1 MFSTSIDKIL
11 KADKFSRPFF
21 KGVYARDQLPSLNKN
36 DCIILN
42 NQNKNQAG
50 EHWLAIFVENGFGSF
65 FDSYGNHPSRYNL
78 VDYLNSNTLNW
89 NYNSIRIQGESKYCG
104 LYCVLFILFKS
115 RGLLNKFYSYFSENY
130 DLNDKLIKELV
141 EKHK

>member
-1 MFSTSIDKIL
+1 MFSTTIDKIL
-11 KADKFSRPFF
+11 KADKYSSHFF
-21 KGVYARDQLPSLNKN
+21 KGVYARDQLPSLKDN

-42 NQNKNQAG
+42 NQNKNHAG
-50 EHWLAIFVENGFGSF
+50 EHWLAIFVENGFGHF

-89 NYNSIRIQGESKYCG
+89 NYNSLRIQGESKYCG
-104 LYCVLFILFKS
+104 YYCVLFILFKS
-115 RGLLNKFYSYFSENY
+115 RGLLNKFYTYFSENY

-141 EKHK
+141 EKHN